1 MGPIEIK
8 DTGKYG
14 RGLFATCDIKKDE
27 LVEVSPVIVSPH
39 DEWKDLKRATD
50 SLLLLLLLGRRLYS
64 HRIRPWFSSL
74 IIHILLFPTFKN
86 NEENSSIDFY
96 ALHDIKE
103 GEELT
108 INYHGDPDNKKPLW
122 FEVIE

>member
-1 MGPIEIK
+1 MGPIELR

-14 RGLFATCDIKKDE
+14 RGLFATRNIKKDE

-39 DEWKDLKRATD
+39 DEWNDLKKTTLFHYCYKWGNGGDDTALALGLG
-50 SLLLLLLLGRRLYS
+50 SLFNHSYS
-64 HRIRPWFSSL
+64 PNL
-74 IIHILLFPTFKN
+74 TLKN
-86 NEENSSIDFY
+86 NEENLSIDFY
-96 ALHDIKE
+96 ALQDIKE

-108 INYHGDPDNKKPLW
+108 INYHGDPDNKNPLW